1 MLTDW
6 DKDYYFSEGDE
17 DASNPKHKSVL
28 DLRVYAG
35 LDTIVEE
42 CGHSDFDSS
51 QDISFN
57 EEKMTEMQYGSSILL
72 DFDYSLRT
80 IDEQSSEV
88 SFEKPSECSSS
99 SVDELA
105 ATRVGL
111 DSISGHF
118 ENSRSL
124 STIEEEPVT
133 EVSQIVEMALHGG
146 ASGWSNS
153 EYSGEHSLAAI
164 SEPSNDI
171 LRRETSDSS
180 NGAESMTKESS
191 AGEKSAQKGSSTLM
205 NSKDLNQSTTLESI
219 SRSGE
224 TFEDELYESDSSTEF
239 ISSNEGSKSESESE
253 YSTEN
258 ESSSKASEE
267 SSNISTS
274 GTPLSSVPHSAETRN
289 VSNPRQNSISGA
301 FQGQDDSL
309 SREKVMSKEKHDAM
323 AHSKEWTAIAE
334 ENKAD
339 VSIEVKDATDAAVW
353 GIARSLSAIRRSLS
367 GLRDASVASSLS
379 SALSVLKRSN

>member
-1 MLTDW
+1 
-6 DKDYYFSEGDE
+6 
-17 DASNPKHKSVL
+17 
-28 DLRVYAG
+28 
-35 LDTIVEE
+35 
-42 CGHSDFDSS
+42 
-51 QDISFN
+51 
-57 EEKMTEMQYGSSILL
+57 
-72 DFDYSLRT
+72 
-80 IDEQSSEV
+80 
-88 SFEKPSECSSS
+88 
-99 SVDELA
+99 
-105 ATRVGL
+105 
-111 DSISGHF
+111 
-118 ENSRSL
+118 
-124 STIEEEPVT
+124 
-133 EVSQIVEMALHGG
+133 
-146 ASGWSNS
+146 
-153 EYSGEHSLAAI
+153 
-164 SEPSNDI
+164 
-171 LRRETSDSS
+171 
-180 NGAESMTKESS
+180 MTKESS
-191 AGEKSAQKGSSTLM
+191 AGEKSAQKGSSALM
-205 NSKDLNQSTTLESI
+205 TSEDLNQSTTLESI

-323 AHSKEWTAIAE
+323 AHSKEWAAIAE